1 MTSEFCNNDSL
12 IDVLIKKGAVKDE
25 LLLKQMLVQ
34 LCNGLDAI
42 HSKAKHAHL
51 DLKPD
56 NVLIG
61 NDYMLKI
68 IDFGFATPV
77 ETEIS
82 SCYGTHG
89 YEAPEILDRSLR
101 TNNTYKGV

>member
-1 MTSEFCNNDSL
+1 MTSEFCKHDSL
-12 IDVLIKKGAVKDE
+12 IDVLIKRGAVKDE
-25 LLLKQMLVQ
+25 FLLKQLLVQ

-68 IDFGFATPV
+68 MDFGFATPV
-77 ETEIS
+77 EMEIS
-82 SCYGTHG
+82 GSFGT
-89 YEAPEILDRSLR
+89 
-101 TNNTYKGV
+101 